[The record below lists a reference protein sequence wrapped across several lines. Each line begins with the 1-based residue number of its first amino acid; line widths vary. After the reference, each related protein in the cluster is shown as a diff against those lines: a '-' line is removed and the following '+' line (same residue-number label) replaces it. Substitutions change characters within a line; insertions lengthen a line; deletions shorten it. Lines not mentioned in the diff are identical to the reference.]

1 MPPRGKFHI
10 VLFLFCHINL
20 WGKYAFGKTEIQ
32 DRNWSGPNFVYGFVG
47 EIIIFLMIVF
57 LASVDFI
64 W

>member
-1 MPPRGKFHI
+1 M
-10 VLFLFCHINL
+10 
-20 WGKYAFGKTEIQ
+20 GKYAFGKTEIQ

-57 LASVDFI
+57 LVSVDFI